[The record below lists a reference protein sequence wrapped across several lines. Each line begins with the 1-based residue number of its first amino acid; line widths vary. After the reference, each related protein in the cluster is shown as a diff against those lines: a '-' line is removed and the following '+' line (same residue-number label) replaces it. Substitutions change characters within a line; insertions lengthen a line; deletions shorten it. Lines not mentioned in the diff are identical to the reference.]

1 MLFKLNRGNRELKV
15 VEHRPWR
22 SALMLACTIAI
33 GLFCLLLGYDLGQ
46 NDALAEKVSIQRLS
60 NQVQAL
66 TTQIRQFEAEVV
78 DARLNEAVYRQA
90 SDVLRDD
97 LTKAQQDSARLQEE
111 ITFFKGLMAPNSME
125 RGLQI
130 AELELT
136 ALPDSQSFEFQLLL
150 TQVALQRSVI
160 SGTVRVEVAGV
171 YADEKSRVD
180 GEREVVLA
188 LTELSETQVYPLKY
202 RFRYFQDL
210 IGRMTLPHN
219 FLPEQIVVTATQKGQ
234 RALRVVFPW
243 PQAKQ
248 Q

>member
-66 TTQIRQFEAEVV
+66 TTQIRQFEAEAV

-160 SGTVRVEVAGV
+160 MT
-171 YADEKSRVD
+171 D
-180 GEREVVLA
+180 GMMPI
-188 LTELSETQVYPLKY
+188 SSLKHCSKAWTN
-202 RFRYFQDL
+202 
-210 IGRMTLPHN
+210 GRRTRN
-219 FLPEQIVVTATQKGQ
+219 
-234 RALRVVFPW
+234 
-243 PQAKQ
+243 
-248 Q
+248 

>member
-66 TTQIRQFEAEVV
+66 TTQIRQFEAEAV

-97 LTKAQQDSARLQEE
+97 LTRPNKTRRVCKRRLL
-111 ITFFKGLMAPNSME
+111 F
-125 RGLQI
+125 
-130 AELELT
+130 
-136 ALPDSQSFEFQLLL
+136 
-150 TQVALQRSVI
+150 
-160 SGTVRVEVAGV
+160 
-171 YADEKSRVD
+171 SR
-180 GEREVVLA
+180 A
-188 LTELSETQVYPLKY
+188 
-202 RFRYFQDL
+202 
-210 IGRMTLPHN
+210 
-219 FLPEQIVVTATQKGQ
+219 
-234 RALRVVFPW
+234 
-243 PQAKQ
+243 
-248 Q
+248 